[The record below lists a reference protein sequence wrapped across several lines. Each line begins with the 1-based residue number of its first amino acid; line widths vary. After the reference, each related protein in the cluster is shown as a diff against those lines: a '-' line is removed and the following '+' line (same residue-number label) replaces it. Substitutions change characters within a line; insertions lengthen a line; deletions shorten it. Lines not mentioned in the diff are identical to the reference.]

1 MSILQW
7 IYSVLSFLGHD
18 IGYALAYIIES
29 IILLIFVSVM
39 LIFMIYLFRKYMA
52 RVQQRI
58 GPNRVGKFGSLQL
71 IADALKLMGKEI
83 IFPKER
89 DDLPYKV
96 APFIVFFGL
105 ILAFAF
111 LPYGNLSIFG
121 NLTITYSDVSIIFI
135 FAILAIMPIGE
146 VLAGIGSHNK
156 YALMGAL
163 RTVAKDVS
171 FEVPMMLSVLAIVVM
186 ASARTPT
193 SLSLESVVTTEILP
207 YGILEPIGLLVFFI
221 AMVARASYSP
231 FDMGES
237 DSELVSGYS
246 TEYTGMRF
254 ALFYIGLFGTI
265 FLGSLLIAL
274 LYIGGFNG
282 PFSSQ
287 VGFIWLIIKGLI
299 LVLISFTI
307 WLSMPRIRID
317 RLVNTGWKYLLPI
330 SFINL
335 VLAGVLTLGLGW

>member
-1 MSILQW
+1 
-7 IYSVLSFLGHD
+7 
-18 IGYALAYIIES
+18 
-29 IILLIFVSVM
+29 
-39 LIFMIYLFRKYMA
+39 
-52 RVQQRI
+52 
-58 GPNRVGKFGSLQL
+58 
-71 IADALKLMGKEI
+71 
-83 IFPKER
+83 
-89 DDLPYKV
+89 
-96 APFIVFFGL
+96 
-105 ILAFAF
+105 
-111 LPYGNLSIFG
+111 
-121 NLTITYSDVSIIFI
+121 
-135 FAILAIMPIGE
+135 
-146 VLAGIGSHNK
+146 
-156 YALMGAL
+156 
-163 RTVAKDVS
+163 
-171 FEVPMMLSVLAIVVM
+171 MMLSVLAIVMM

-193 SLSLESVVTTEILP
+193 SLSLESIVTTEILP
-207 YGILEPIGLLVFFI
+207 YGILEPIGLFVFFI
-221 AMVARASYSP
+221 AMIARASYAP

-254 ALFYIGLFGTI
+254 ALFYIGLFGSI

-287 VGFIWLIIKGLI
+287 IGFIWLMVKGLI

-317 RLVNTGWKYLLPI
+317 RLVNAGWKYLLPI